1 MAATYA
7 VADLAVTVPQQPRS
21 VGAERSVVKLLTASG
36 TYTTGGDAITAASVG
51 LNRIYHGTLT
61 VHTADASAV
70 VQAVLVPQASGSALV
85 KLNAAAAE
93 IANAVDVAGLVLQAT
108 IYGSA

>member
-7 VADLAVTVPQQPRS
+7 VSDLAVAVPNQPRS

-36 TYTTGGDAITAASVG
+36 TYTTGGDAITAASLG
-51 LNRIYHGTLT
+51 LTRILHGTVA

-70 VQAVLVPQASGSALV
+70 VQAVLVPTATGALV

-93 IANAVDVAGLVLQAT
+93 VANATDVAGLVLQVQA
-108 IYGSA
+108 YGFA